1 VVLYL
6 IEIYTSA
13 FNGINFV
20 VAIDQQEVVASSFDK
35 KLETALNKILGNL
48 PFDVPFQVFA
58 NPSNQVRTIL
68 SILKEIYEGKKN
80 DVKTPL
86 AYHNFSLYSIKVLK
100 TTISIPVGYV
110 TSYGA
115 VAKAVGGGSRVVGNV
130 MAKNPFP
137 PFVPC
142 HRVVK
147 SDFSLGDYG
156 LGGSKIK
163 FEFLS
168 REKQGYLKP
177 IMVNASGASL
187 EVFPV
192 EQVLR
197 KYN

>member
-1 VVLYL
+1 MGLYL
-6 IEIYTSA
+6 IEIYTST
-13 FNGINFV
+13 FNGINFA

-35 KLETALNKILGNL
+35 KLETALNKILSNL
-48 PFDVPFQVFA
+48 PFDSPFQVFA
-58 NPSNQVRTIL
+58 NPSNQARTIL
-68 SILKEIYEGKKN
+68 YILKEIYEGKKK
-80 DVKTPL
+80 DIKIPL
-86 AYHNFSLYSIKVLK
+86 SYHNFSFYSKTVLK
-100 TTISIPVGYV
+100 TTISIPVGYI

-115 VAKAVGGGSRVVGNV
+115 IAKAVGGGPRAVGNI

-156 LGGSKIK
+156 LGSATVK

-168 REKQGYLKP
+168 REKQGYTKP
-177 IMVNASGASL
+177 IMVNANGAPL
-187 EVFPV
+187 QVFPV

>member
-80 DVKTPL
+80 DVKIPL

-156 LGGSKIK
+156 LGGANMK

-168 REKQGYLKP
+168 REKQGYTKP
-177 IMVNASGASL
+177 IMVNVDGAPL
-187 EVFPV
+187 QVFPV

-197 KYN
+197 KYK

>member
-1 VVLYL
+1 MVLYL
-6 IEIYTSA
+6 IEIYTSV

-35 KLETALNKILGNL
+35 KLETALNKILCNL

-58 NPSNQVRTIL
+58 NPSNQARTIL

-80 DVKTPL
+80 DVKIPL
-86 AYHNFSLYSIKVLK
+86 AYHIFSLYSIKVLK

-115 VAKAVGGGSRVVGNV
+115 IAKAVGGGPRAVGNI

-156 LGGSKIK
+156 LGGAKIK

-168 REKQGYLKP
+168 REKQGCPKP

-197 KYN
+197 KYK

>member
-1 VVLYL
+1 MVLYL

-80 DVKTPL
+80 DVKIPL

-156 LGGSKIK
+156 LGGANMK

-168 REKQGYLKP
+168 REKQGYTKP
-177 IMVNASGASL
+177 IMVNVDGAPL
-187 EVFPV
+187 QVFPV

-197 KYN
+197 KYK

>member
-13 FNGINFV
+13 FNGINFA

-35 KLETALNKILGNL
+35 KLETALNKILCNL

-80 DVKTPL
+80 DVKIPL

-156 LGGSKIK
+156 LGGANMK

-168 REKQGYLKP
+168 REKQGYTKP
-177 IMVNASGASL
+177 IMVNVDGAPL
-187 EVFPV
+187 QVFPV

-197 KYN
+197 KYK